1 MSDDLSNFD
10 EEKGWRLGAT
20 LQRFKAFP
28 FQSSSGS
35 KNFLLQLI
43 QVKTPKEIH
52 MQVTPDHSGLTVEV
66 IFAYEPIMETE
77 VRVLLL
83 KIEEIYQEYLT

>member
-1 MSDDLSNFD
+1 MKRKGGDL
-10 EEKGWRLGAT
+10 EP
-20 LQRFKAFP
+20 P
-28 FQSSSGS
+28 FSALKRSHFNQVVIV
-35 KNFLLQLI
+35 KNFLLRLI
-43 QVKTPKEIH
+43 QIKTPKEIH
-52 MQVTPDHSGLTVEV
+52 MQMTPDHSGLTVEV